1 MSMSDDDV
9 DFIDRYAEDHGLES
23 RSGVVQRAISLL
35 RVAELGDE
43 YEAAWDE
50 WEAEDGGA
58 WDVTTADGLGG

>member
-1 MSMSDDDV
+1 MSDDDV
-9 DFIDRYAEDHGLES
+9 EFIDRYAEHHGLES
-23 RSGVVQRAISLL
+23 RSGVVQRALALL

-58 WDVTTADGLGG
+58 WDTTLADGIHG